1 MQHIIYFND
10 FTSGLNSTK
19 ISDSD
24 KWIYIFS
31 SQNDDN
37 ACTIYQ
43 NNNEININPEIENNL
58 QTNHE
63 LMIPVS
69 ERSVPI
75 NLAKLLILNT
85 EETNS
90 IQQNQNI
97 NNSLEEITNEVFSR
111 KSKNQKSKKI
121 IKIKQKYDFKY

>member
-1 MQHIIYFND
+1 MQHIIYFNE
-10 FTSGLNSTK
+10 FTNWLNPTQ

-37 ACTIYQ
+37 ACTNYQ
-43 NNNEININPEIENNL
+43 NSNELNINPEIENNL
-58 QTNHE
+58 QINHE

-69 ERSVPI
+69 EATIPI
-75 NLAKLLILNT
+75 NLANTLILNT

-90 IQQNQNI
+90 IQKNKNI
-97 NNSLEEITNEVFSR
+97 NNSLEEIKNVIRSR

-121 IKIKQKYDFKY
+121 IKIKQKYQFEY